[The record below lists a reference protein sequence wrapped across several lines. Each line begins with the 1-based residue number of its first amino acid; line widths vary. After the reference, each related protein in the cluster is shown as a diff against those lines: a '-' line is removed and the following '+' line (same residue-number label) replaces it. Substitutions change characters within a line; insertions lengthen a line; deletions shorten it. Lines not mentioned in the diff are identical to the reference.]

1 MWAINNELYHHG
13 IKGQKWGQRNY
24 QNKDGSLTA
33 AGEARYLVGGNG
45 TYGGQTAAVTAKTP
59 KSAISKTQRAT
70 SKSSK
75 NTQSKNTNEE
85 WQTPGERLKNK
96 YKNDKKFRYAVN
108 TTAKVA
114 VVAAAAVGTKIAIG
128 SAAQKKGAKIMDD
141 LKAEGLMKESNVF
154 KGRYE
159 VSRAA
164 MDEYTK
170 RMGRLGKINKIIN

>member
-1 MWAINNELYHHG
+1 MWVIANDELYHHG
-13 IKGQKWGQRNY
+13 IKGMKWGQRNY

-33 AGEARYLVGGNG
+33 AGQARYLVGGDSA
-45 TYGGQTAAVTAKTP
+45 YGGGRSSKSVPAKSSR
-59 KSAISKTQRAT
+59 SASSRKA

-75 NTQSKNTNEE
+75 NKSKNNEE

-108 TTAKVA
+108 TAAKAA
-114 VVAAAAVGTKIAIG
+114 VITAAAVGTRAILRNEATKRGQKIFE
-128 SAAQKKGAKIMDD
+128 D
-141 LKAEGLMKESNVF
+141 LKNEGLITESKTF

-164 MDEYTK
+164 TEEMTK
-170 RMGRLGKINKIIN
+170 RMGAWNKFR

>member
-1 MWAINNELYHHG
+1 LWIINNELYHHG

-33 AGEARYLVGGNG
+33 AGEARYLVGGDSAYG
-45 TYGGQTAAVTAKTP
+45 TTGKHTVAVT
-59 KSAISKTQRAT
+59 KSSKTSSGNKK
-70 SKSSK
+70 SKSS
-75 NTQSKNTNEE
+75 SKKSKKNEE

-108 TTAKVA
+108 TTAKAA
-114 VVAAAAVGTKIAIG
+114 VITAAAVGTRMALK
-128 SAAQKKGAKIMDD
+128 SAATKKGAKIMDD
-141 LKAEGLMKESNVF
+141 LKAEGLMKESDVF

-159 VSRAA
+159 IGRAA

-170 RMGRLGKINKIIN
+170 RMGVWNKFR